1 MPNYD
6 VMLSKTYRQ
15 IKNRVKE
22 IDDEWDRRFG
32 EKEEEFEEDDY

>member
-22 IDDEWDRRFG
+22 IEDVWNSRYG
-32 EKEEEFEEDDY
+32 EDEEDDEEEDY